1 MLGKTFTVDPISKRR
16 LDNMGEEDQ
25 FYIHEHHEPIIS
37 EEVFEKAQEILNQR
51 NKNRGKIGDDKR
63 EKYSRKYASSC
74 MLAREDYS
82 VDTKKRYVEYFVLG
96 TFSSISSS
104 KERAKNSEIK
114 SLKTI
119 SMFLW

>member
-1 MLGKTFTVDPISKRR
+1 
-16 LDNMGEEDQ
+16 MGEEDQ